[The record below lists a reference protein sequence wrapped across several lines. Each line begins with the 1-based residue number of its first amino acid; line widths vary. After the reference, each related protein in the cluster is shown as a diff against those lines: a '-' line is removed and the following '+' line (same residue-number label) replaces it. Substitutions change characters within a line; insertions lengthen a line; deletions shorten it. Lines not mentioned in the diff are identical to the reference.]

1 MKLSAA
7 ISTESAKVAYPVGVA
22 TAVAAGVTLD
32 DIVKLTAILAAL
44 ASFGYTAWKWWR
56 EAHRAK
62 RERACV
68 LDKVTIPADKP

>member
-7 ISTESAKVAYPVGVA
+7 IGTEATKVAYPVGVA
-22 TAVAAGVTLD
+22 TAVAAGATLD

-44 ASFGYTAWKWWR
+44 LSAGYTAWKWWR

-62 RERACV
+62 REHARV